1 MDAVRVA
8 HGGMCKMQGS
18 RREMS
23 PPAVEGWG
31 SSPGRHSV
39 WAEVCQPSKGMFPE
53 DDMCVNPEASEVQI
67 F

>member
-1 MDAVRVA
+1 
-8 HGGMCKMQGS
+8 
-18 RREMS
+18 MS